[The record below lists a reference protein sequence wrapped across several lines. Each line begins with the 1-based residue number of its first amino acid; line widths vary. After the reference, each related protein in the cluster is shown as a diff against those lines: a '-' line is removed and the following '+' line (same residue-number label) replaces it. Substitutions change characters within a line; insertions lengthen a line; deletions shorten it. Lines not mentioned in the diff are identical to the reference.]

1 MLGYI
6 KQLTGNYTYGL
17 WYLATSMVVSA
28 IIIHRIGGY
37 GSPKAPAEKSRFE
50 DEFNSA
56 PESV

>member
-1 MLGYI
+1 LGYI
-6 KQLTGNYTYGL
+6 KQMTVIYTYVL

-37 GSPKAPAEKSRFE
+37 GAQKETQPPSRFE